1 MQKRSAARLI
11 RRLLQLAIAGLALVT
26 VFGFAARAFWLL
38 ELFSHFRVQY
48 GLAFLVCAA
57 LAIALRRPRLSG
69 IALIGAA
76 LNLSCVVPLFLGS
89 GQGGDVAS
97 VPSVRVMLLNVNTT
111 MGDPAAVRR
120 LVVTED
126 PDVLLLQ
133 EVSASW
139 LQHLH
144 AVLVEY
150 PYTVTQ
156 PRDDNFGI
164 ALYSKFPLSNTRV
177 VLSPEVGVPSIRA
190 NLTIEG
196 QRVCLIGVHTVP
208 PKSGDMARARNLH
221 LQQVAG
227 WVDSELPTVL
237 FGDLNVSPYSPYFG
251 DLLRSSG
258 LRDSMCGYGVQ
269 ASWPTM
275 CPWLHIPLDH
285 VLISEQLMV
294 QERRVGPNAGSDHF
308 PVLFSFAWRP
318 GVTAQ

>member
-177 VLSPEVGVPSIRA
+177 VLSPEV
-190 NLTIEG
+190 
-196 QRVCLIGVHTVP
+196 
-208 PKSGDMARARNLH
+208 
-221 LQQVAG
+221 
-227 WVDSELPTVL
+227 
-237 FGDLNVSPYSPYFG
+237 
-251 DLLRSSG
+251 
-258 LRDSMCGYGVQ
+258 
-269 ASWPTM
+269 
-275 CPWLHIPLDH
+275 
-285 VLISEQLMV
+285 
-294 QERRVGPNAGSDHF
+294 
-308 PVLFSFAWRP
+308 
-318 GVTAQ
+318 